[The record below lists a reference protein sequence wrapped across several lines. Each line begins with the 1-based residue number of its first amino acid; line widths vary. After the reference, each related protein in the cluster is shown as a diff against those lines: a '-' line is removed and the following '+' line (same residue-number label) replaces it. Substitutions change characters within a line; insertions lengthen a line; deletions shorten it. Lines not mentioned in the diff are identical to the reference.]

1 MNIKVAES
9 RISGKES
16 VVSDWSD
23 NSWNYIV
30 LLNDI
35 ERKRSEEMDN
45 LMCVTPEK
53 GFNKMGE
60 NQEISRISEVDYSYG
75 ETEEIKNLLDNKILA
90 STASKKNIKQN
101 FFIQQSLSNI
111 LETMEKANKLIEDVK
126 EYSEYLEDYKL

>member
-45 LMCVTPEK
+45 LLCVTPEK
-53 GFNKMGE
+53 GFHKMGE